1 MRRYLLDTN
10 IVSYFIRGQH
20 PALMKR
26 MQLELDEQSCV
37 ISSVVRAEVRY
48 GQALMAANDKRR
60 QPINLL
66 LNDLPT
72 LSWDSG
78 AADQYGLLMAELKR
92 LGKPIGHMDTM
103 IAAHALATGLIIVT
117 NNLKDFERVPKLKLE
132 DWTA

>member
-1 MRRYLLDTN
+1 VRRYLLDTN
-10 IVSYFIRGQH
+10 IVSYFIRGQC
-20 PALMKR
+20 PALIKR
-26 MQLELDEQSCV
+26 MRLELDEQSCV
-37 ISSVVRAEVRY
+37 ISSAVRAEVRY

-72 LSWDSG
+72 LSWDIA

-92 LGKPIGHMDTM
+92 GGTPIGHMDTM
-103 IAAHALATGLIIVT
+103 IAAHALAAGLTIVT
-117 NNLKDFERVPKLKLE
+117 HNLEDFERVPHLKLE